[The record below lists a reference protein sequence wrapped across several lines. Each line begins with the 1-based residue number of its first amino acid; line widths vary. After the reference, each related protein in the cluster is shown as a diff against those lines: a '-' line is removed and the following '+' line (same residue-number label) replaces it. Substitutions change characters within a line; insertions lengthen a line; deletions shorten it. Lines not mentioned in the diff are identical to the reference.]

1 MKKLVLLS
9 AMCGFAGMSFA
20 APVATSSTSASQ
32 PVAAVAQAKSTNP
45 TRMMEVDP
53 SCEPLFQH
61 MKDNQKPVMEA
72 IKANDANKV
81 GTLVIANYKWM
92 EDFNAKNPQCK
103 PPKRKMMHGMVAQS
117 PQMQ

>member
-1 MKKLVLLS
+1 MKKMVLIS
-9 AMCGFAGMSFA
+9 AMFGFAGMSFA
-20 APVATSSTSASQ
+20 APMVGSTNSSQ
-32 PVAAVAQAKSTNP
+32 PVSAVAQAKSTNP
-45 TRMMEVDP
+45 TRMVEIDV

-61 MKDNQKPVMEA
+61 MKDNQKPVMDA

-103 PPKRKMMHGMVAQS
+103 PPKRKMVHNMPPTSM
-117 PQMQ
+117 